1 MRPKQEVALI
11 GAPAGAGAGHA
22 GTREGPQALRSAGL
36 CQALREAGRVVQDRG
51 DLSGPTPDDTD
62 TAAGYR
68 HLRTVG
74 IWCRYVHDAVASEL
88 SSGHLPVLL
97 GGDHSLAI
105 GSISATARHTR
116 AAGQPLRVLWFDAH
130 ADCNSRRT
138 SPSANLHGMPVA
150 CLYGIGPPG
159 LTSLSGQR
167 PALQAGQLHLIGVRS
182 MDPGEAQRVHTL
194 GLHVIHMA
202 TLRAQG
208 TSQAMDRALE
218 GLSQHAR
225 LHISLDLD
233 VLDPGVAPGTGT
245 PVADGASVEEM
256 QQCLERIAATGR
268 VASVDVMELNP
279 GLDDR
284 GITARRAVDLL
295 VHALRPV

>member
-11 GAPAGAGAGHA
+11 GAPSGAGAGHA

-36 CQALREAGRVVQDRG
+36 CQALRQAGRVVHDRG
-51 DLSGPTPDDTD
+51 DLSGPAPDDTD
-62 TAAGYR
+62 TTAGYR

-105 GSISATARHTR
+105 GSISAAARHTR

-150 CLYGIGPPG
+150 CLHGIGPPG
-159 LTSLSGQR
+159 LTGLSGPR
-167 PALQAGQLHLIGVRS
+167 PALQPGQLHLIGVRG
-182 MDPGEAQRVHTL
+182 MDPGEAELVHTL
-194 GLHVIHMA
+194 GLHVIPMA
-202 TLRAQG
+202 ALRAQG
-208 TSQAMDRALE
+208 TRQAMDQALG
-218 GLSQHAR
+218 GLAPHTH

-245 PVADGASVEEM
+245 PVAGGARLEEM
-256 QQCLERIAATGR
+256 QLCLERIAASGC
-268 VASVDVMELNP
+268 VASVDVVELNP
-279 GLDDR
+279 GLDDHD
-284 GITARRAVDLL
+284 ITARHAVDLL
-295 VHALRPV
+295 VHALRAG